1 MVNYERAAG
10 GRVATGTD
18 GLDAVLGGGLPASR
32 LYLIEGDPGSGKTT
46 LALSFLLDGAKRGEP
61 VLYVTLSETAEEIA
75 QVAVSHGWTLD
86 GVDVCDLAA
95 LRDVTTETEYT
106 LFHPSEV
113 ELDETTRVVLDRV
126 ERTAP
131 RRVVFDSLS
140 EMRLLARDPLRYRRQ
155 ILALKQFFAGRDCTV
170 VMLDDR
176 TADESDRQLQSIA
189 HGAIRLEALSPEYGG
204 QRRRLQVMKLRGVAF
219 AGGYHDFTIETGGL
233 RVYPR
238 LVASDHHVAFSASTV
253 SSEATGLDDLLG
265 GGLDAGTSTM
275 ITGPAGCGKST
286 LALAYAVRAG
296 RRDERAAIFT
306 FDEGRATMIT
316 RADAIGLE
324 LSAQIDSGNVAIRQV
339 DPAELA
345 PGQFAHEVRDA
356 VERDG
361 ARVVVIDSLNGY
373 LSAMP
378 EERFLSAHLHELLAY
393 LAQRGV
399 ATIVIM
405 GQYGLFGSHMAPPVD
420 VSYLADTVLL
430 LRYFEAGGE
439 VRQAISVVKKR
450 GGAHERTIREFRI
463 DASGVQ
469 IGEPL
474 KDFHGVLTGAPSYL
488 GASKGLL
495 KDDDVGGE

>member
-1 MVNYERAAG
+1 MASG
-10 GRVATGTD
+10 ID
-18 GLDAVLGGGLPASR
+18 GLDTVLGGGLPASR
-32 LYLIEGDPGSGKTT
+32 LYLVEGDPGSGKTT
-46 LALSFLLDGAKRGEP
+46 LALQFLLDGASRGEP
-61 VLYVTLSETAEEIA
+61 VLYVTLSETTEEIA
-75 QVAVSHGWTLD
+75 QVAESHGWALD
-86 GVDVCDLAA
+86 GVDVCDLSAV
-95 LRDVTTETEYT
+95 RDVTTETEYT

-126 ERTAP
+126 ERTTP
-131 RRVVFDSLS
+131 KRVVFDSLS

-155 ILALKQFFAGRDCTV
+155 ILALKQFFAGRACTV
-170 VMLDDR
+170 LMLDDR
-176 TADESDRQLQSIA
+176 TAEESDRQLQSIA
-189 HGAIRLEALSPEYGG
+189 HGVIRLEALSPDYGG
-204 QRRRLQVMKLRGVAF
+204 QRRRLQVIKLRGVAYTSGF
-219 AGGYHDFTIETGGL
+219 HDFTIELGGL

-238 LVASDHHVAFSASTV
+238 LIASDHHVAFEPSAV
-253 SSEATGLDDLLG
+253 ASEASGLDDLLG

-286 LALAYAVRAG
+286 LALAYAARAG
-296 RRDERAAIFT
+296 RRGERASVFT
-306 FDEGRATMIT
+306 FDEGRATMLA
-316 RADAIGLE
+316 RADAIGLD
-324 LSAQIDSGNVAIRQV
+324 LSSQIESGNVAIRQV

-399 ATIVIM
+399 ATIAIM

-420 VSYLADTVLL
+420 VSYLADTVVL
-430 LRYFEAGGE
+430 LRYFEASGE

-463 DASGVQ
+463 DASGIQ
-469 IGEPL
+469 IGDPL
-474 KDFHGVLTGAPSYL
+474 EDFHGVLTGAPSYL
-488 GASKGLL
+488 GGARELL
-495 KDDDVGGE
+495 KDGDDGGN